1 MGGVISLAIELAG
14 AISSLVAATD
24 LTAEAILA
32 GEALA
37 AIESEVAS
45 MVLVEGFAEADALA
59 ALGLTAEHMSMLT
72 AIPGMVEQLASTG
85 LLVQTLSGAAAL
97 FTAGI
102 KLSQHEV
109 SLVNR
114 NTSMALQI
122 WRPDF
127 MDLILPGF
135 RHFEWGFNVL
145 GDWGHQ
151 LATAVGRMIWEMV
164 LHESRRRVAMIGG
177 NFLGQGSRRAAEQ
190 VAQLIEG
197 ARWVVTSPYTTLQ
210 HYYRTLPPM
219 NVIQMR
225 QQARLRGQK
234 LLETSSERLE
244 ETDPESGEVI
254 QKYGPPGGADQP
266 VTPDWMLLMI
276 LGLYGDITPL
286 WGHVLQQE
294 HILSPKNMIDGP
306 PAKKRRKM

>member
-1 MGGVISLAIELAG
+1 MGGVISLAVELAG
-14 AISSLVAATD
+14 AISALVAATD

-59 ALGLTAEHMSMLT
+59 ALGLTAEHMSMLS

-114 NTSMALQI
+114 NMALQL
-122 WRPDF
+122 WRPDLWE
-127 MDLILPGF
+127 LILPGF
-135 RHFEWGFNVL
+135 RHFEWGFDVL
-145 GDWGHQ
+145 GGWGHS
-151 LATAVGRMIWEMV
+151 LVNAVGRLVWQMV
-164 LHESRRRVAMIGG
+164 LSESRRRLGMLGG
-177 NFLGQGSRRAAEQ
+177 NLIGQGGRQAAEQ
-190 VAQLIEG
+190 VAQLLEG
-197 ARWVVTSPYTTLQ
+197 ARWVVTAPYSSLQ
-210 HYYRTLPPM
+210 HYYRSLPPM

-234 LLETSSERLE
+234 LIDYDRTE

-286 WGHVLQQE
+286 WGHVLEQE
-294 HILSPKNMIDGP
+294 HILAPKNMIEGP